1 MIVDVNSLLEHKVSL
16 GVLCTFVLW
25 MLLSVINKFSETLT
39 VLHVRRFKSF
49 PACLLS
55 FVCWKPIL
63 EQTGSYID
71 SYTDRLDLVSILE
84 IIRYMQYI
92 RFTSRF
98 LLTLLIL
105 KKILIKYLSFLTQ
118 TILIY
123 KFINILFY
131 Y

>member
-1 MIVDVNSLLEHKVSL
+1 
-16 GVLCTFVLW
+16 
-25 MLLSVINKFSETLT
+25 MLTI
-39 VLHVRRFKSF
+39 LHVVRRFKSF

-55 FVCWKPIL
+55 FVYWKPIL
-63 EQTGSYID
+63 EKTGSYIH
-71 SYTDRLDLVSILE
+71 SNTDRLDLVSILE

-92 RFTSRF
+92 RFMSRF

-123 KFINILFY
+123 KFINTLFY